1 MKKKM
6 FAVACVLMM
15 LSTATLMAQE
25 ALTVGEVL
33 QQITAHNLQLQ
44 AMAGEQQALQ
54 AERSAENTLGETTVE
69 YSPFYMHGTDGLA
82 SSELIVS
89 QEVDFPTRFAARRR
103 VANSQSASEQLQLLT
118 LRRDILLQAK
128 ELCIDA
134 IAQQEQQSLLKMR
147 LAAAD
152 VLDTMM
158 QRRLSLGDATQLDV
172 NRVRLDRMEVQ
183 TALAEG
189 TAALQSTLL
198 ELKALNGG
206 QPIARV
212 MADSTLLAVQSLP
225 SVENML
231 EVRSAQA
238 QQDAARQA
246 VRAEQQGWLPRL
258 TMGYRRNTD
267 AGMSLH
273 GVLVGGSL
281 PLFSQSGRLRA
292 ARLRKQAAALQ
303 TEEARRQAEAQ
314 LQTDICQAEQLSQ
327 ALQAYDEPLM
337 QQTLQLLMRA
347 VQLRQIP
354 ITTYF
359 TEADAIY
366 RKLNERLILQGNY
379 LKAIAR
385 LQKEIL

>member
-1 MKKKM
+1 MKKIP
-6 FAVACVLMM
+6 FAVACALMLM
-15 LSTATLMAQE
+15 SATTLMAQE

-33 QQITAHNLQLQ
+33 RQIAAHNLQLQ
-44 AMAGEQQALQ
+44 ALAGEQQALQ
-54 AERSAENTLGETTVE
+54 AERAAENTLGETTVE
-69 YSPFYMHGTDGLA
+69 YSPFYMHGVDGLA

-103 VANSQSASEQLQLLT
+103 VANSQSAAEQLQLLT

-134 IAQQEQQSLLKMR
+134 IARQEQLALLQLR

-152 VLDTMM
+152 TLDAMM

-172 NRVRLDRMEVQ
+172 NRIRLDRMEVQ
-183 TALAEG
+183 TALTEG
-189 TAALQSTLL
+189 KAALQSTLL

-206 QPIARV
+206 HPIDRV
-212 MADSTLLAVQSLP
+212 LADSTLQTVQTLP
-225 SVENML
+225 LIDNTL

-238 QQDAARQA
+238 QQDASQQA
-246 VRAEQQGWLPRL
+246 VRAERQGWLPRL

-281 PLFSQSGRLRA
+281 PLFSQAGRMRA
-292 ARLRKQAAALQ
+292 ARLRQQAAALQ
-303 TEEARRQAEAQ
+303 TEEARQQTEAQ
-314 LQTDICQAEQLSQ
+314 LQADANEAEQLHQ
-327 ALQAYDEPLM
+327 ALQTYDEPLM

-366 RKLNERLILQGNY
+366 RKLNERLTLQSNY
-379 LKAIAR
+379 QKAIAR
-385 LQKEIL
+385 LQKEHL